1 MNYQTNKN
9 LRGCPTWVAQKTMAS
24 DRTGPAPCIA
34 PLRACFGLTGL
45 LLFQEPPVLDDDD
58 DDDGWDR
65 LVPPRILLWALDG
78 EVRTWAP
85 TELMER
91 AVLRNGAAWH
101 AAYGNV
107 ATLHYAHALVS
118 QQRTIEA
125 GRFRGLPA
133 EESDSNCDV
142 PPGWSPR
149 VRFFLGGGTNTSS
162 AKRVVIGSA
171 TVFMPVAPDLKFR
184 LRDAPRCARN
194 AHAHRVRV
202 PMRPCKS
209 AR

>member
-1 MNYQTNKN
+1 M
-9 LRGCPTWVAQKTMAS
+9 
-24 DRTGPAPCIA
+24 
-34 PLRACFGLTGL
+34 
-45 LLFQEPPVLDDDD
+45 
-58 DDDGWDR
+58 
-65 LVPPRILLWALDG
+65 PPRILLWALDG

-85 TELMER
+85 TELMQH
-91 AVLRNGAAWH
+91 ATLRNGAAWH

-133 EESDSNCDV
+133 EESDSNCGV

-149 VRFFLGGGTNTSS
+149 VSFFLGGGTNTSS

-171 TVFMPVAPDLKFR
+171 TVFMPVAPDLKFGYVMPPGAR
-184 LRDAPRCARN
+184 ETLTRTACACQC
-194 AHAHRVRV
+194 ALASLPVECACVCYV
-202 PMRPCKS
+202 PPAAETCV
-209 AR
+209 